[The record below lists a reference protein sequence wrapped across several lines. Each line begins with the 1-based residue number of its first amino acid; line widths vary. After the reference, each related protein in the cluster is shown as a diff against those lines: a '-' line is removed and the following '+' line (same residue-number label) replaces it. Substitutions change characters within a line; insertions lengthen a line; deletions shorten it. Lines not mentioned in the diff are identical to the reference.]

1 MAQRALVVED
11 DASWQQILVELLSD
25 CGLEVDCAT
34 SLPEAVAAL
43 RGAAHRLAVVDLSL
57 GGGDQL
63 NRDGLQ
69 VLVAARRHD
78 PGCVCLLLTGFA
90 TVELAVSALT
100 EYGAFTCLR
109 KETFQRGEFRRLVA
123 RALASPPPVLPVGA
137 SDGVRAQV
145 TGQKAPGA
153 PAPRVLVVEDDA
165 GWCSILAELLTELG
179 CQARVCTSY
188 GQALG
193 CLRRMRFR
201 LAVIDLSLD
210 RGSPPGENLDGYR
223 LLDRVRAAGIPAIV
237 VSGIATPDELERAYA
252 RYGVFACL
260 EKQSFDRRLFRQ
272 TVSEA
277 LGAGQG
283 QDGVRSLTERESEV
297 LALLARGMSNQEI
310 ADRLVITPN
319 TVKRHLKSVYAKLGV
334 HTRAAAVAKYT
345 GTNPPNEYVGY

>member
-1 MAQRALVVED
+1 MARRALVIED
-11 DASWQQILVELLSD
+11 DPSWQQILVELLND

-69 VLVAARRHD
+69 VLAAARRHD

-109 KETFQRGEFRRLVA
+109 KETFQRAEFRALVA
-123 RALASPPPVLPVGA
+123 RALASPPPMTCTPPGSGSVPA
-137 SDGVRAQV
+137 DETAR
-145 TGQKAPGA
+145 KAPAGR
-153 PAPRVLVVEDDA
+153 APRVLVVEDDA
-165 GWCSILAELLTELG
+165 GWCSILAELLVELG

-193 CLRRMRFR
+193 CLRRMRIR

-210 RGSPPGENLDGYR
+210 RNRPPGENLDGYR
-223 LLDRVRAAGIPAIV
+223 LLDTLRVAGIPAIV
-237 VSGIATPDELERAYA
+237 VTGIATPDELERVYA
-252 RYGVFACL
+252 QHGVFACL

-272 TVSEA
+272 TVGEA
-277 LGAGQG
+277 LGVGQG
-283 QDGVRSLTERESEV
+283 QEGVGILTEREGEV
-297 LALLARGMSNQEI
+297 LALLAQGMSNQQI
-310 ADRLVITPN
+310 AERLVITPN
-319 TVKRHLKSVYAKLGV
+319 TVKRHLKSIFAKLGV
-334 HTRAAAVAKYT
+334 HTRAAAVAKYS
-345 GTNPPNEYVGY
+345 GTNPS